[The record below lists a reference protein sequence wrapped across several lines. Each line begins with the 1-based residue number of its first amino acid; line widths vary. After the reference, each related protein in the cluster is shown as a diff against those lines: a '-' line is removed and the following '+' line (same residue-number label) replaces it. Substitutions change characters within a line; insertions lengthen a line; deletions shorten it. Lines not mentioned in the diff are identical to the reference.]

1 MFPISPFLFFFI
13 PLWLQESFNKTERES
28 SSSVVLESQHLI
40 SKKSLLH
47 QFSKS
52 CPLCILFKQSECS
65 NTDPFR
71 HLCTFSGGEVNP
83 SGAVA
88 CHRGRFHRRLSSLRK
103 KKSTFGILLS
113 FFVSCLL
120 CLSLIF
126 TETSFFMVAWQWGR
140 GQGFAPVGSFL
151 SLGSSHAESLVLID
165 LTSRPLWKKTTT
177 VTSVT

>member
-1 MFPISPFLFFFI
+1 M
-13 PLWLQESFNKTERES
+13 
-28 SSSVVLESQHLI
+28 I

-165 LTSRPLWKKTTT
+165 LTSRPLFLPLSSPPLDAATCTRTPGGLLAAQRPLSAWVSSSRTPP
-177 VTSVT
+177 SLP

>member
-1 MFPISPFLFFFI
+1 MAARVI
-13 PLWLQESFNKTERES
+13 NKTERGS

-40 SKKSLLH
+40 SKKSSLH
-47 QFSKS
+47 QFSES
-52 CPLCILFKQSECS
+52 CPFCIVFKQSECW
-65 NTDPFR
+65 NTDPFCY
-71 HLCTFSGGEVNP
+71 LCTFSGGEVNL

-88 CHRGRFHRRLSSLRK
+88 CHQGRFHHRLSSLR

-126 TETSFFMVAWQWGR
+126 TGTFFMVAWQWGR

-165 LTSRPLWKKTTT
+165 LTSRPLWKRM
-177 VTSVT
+177 TSDISDVINNTFLYFFYCGEK